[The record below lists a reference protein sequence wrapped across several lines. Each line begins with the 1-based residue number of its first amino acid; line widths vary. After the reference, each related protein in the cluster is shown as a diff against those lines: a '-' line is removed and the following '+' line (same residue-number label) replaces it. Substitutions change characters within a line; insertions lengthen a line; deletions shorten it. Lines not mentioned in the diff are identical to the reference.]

1 MDKDLSVAEI
11 LKLRKP
17 IRNSY
22 AVHKEKSSAAE
33 KFAVWISVHVGSLGF
48 FILILVWTLFW
59 LSWNIIG
66 PIESR
71 FDPYPAFQTWVFV
84 ANVIQLSLMPLI
96 LIGQNIQS
104 KATEIKENEEY
115 ELNVRQER
123 ELEAILLILEKQN
136 KILEQL
142 NKKNT

>member
-1 MDKDLSVAEI
+1 MDKDLTVAEL

-17 IRNSY
+17 IRNSF
-22 AVHKEKSSAAE
+22 AVHKENISSAE
-33 KFAVWISVHVGSLGF
+33 KFAVWMSSHVGSLGF
-48 FILILVWTLFW
+48 FLIVIIWTIFW
-59 LSWNIIG
+59 LFWNIIG
-66 PIESR
+66 PQEFR
-71 FDPYPAFQTWVFV
+71 FDPYPAFQTWVFI
-84 ANVIQLSLMPLI
+84 ANVIQLSLMPMI

-104 KATEIKENEEY
+104 KASEVKENEEY

-136 KILEQL
+136 KILDQL